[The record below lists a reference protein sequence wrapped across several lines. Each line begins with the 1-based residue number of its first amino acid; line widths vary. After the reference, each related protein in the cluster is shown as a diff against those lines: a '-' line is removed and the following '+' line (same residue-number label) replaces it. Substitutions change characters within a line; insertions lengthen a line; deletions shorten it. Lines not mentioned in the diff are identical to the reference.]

1 MSVEHEDIECAVH
14 GVQSMFGYVDPQ
26 YLQAVASLWEQ
37 QKRRSYELLRL
48 QPGNRVLDLGCGPAT
63 DTIDLADLVGPTG
76 AVIGVD
82 DDPALIAEA
91 NRSAVGACVDGWTT
105 HIQADALSLPFDAA
119 AFDRVRAERIFQ
131 HLPRPEAA
139 FAELVRVSRS
149 GGWIGVLEPDWGTLS
164 FDCMQVEL
172 ERRYVRFFIE
182 GFLRNGYAGR
192 RLYRLFASHELNDI
206 VIEVYPVYFTSYA
219 FTQYALLADRVEA
232 AAVAAGAL
240 TQEEVGL
247 LRQEWQEADAE
258 GHFFASMHGIGAF
271 GRKS

>member
-91 NRSAVGACVDGWTT
+91 NRTAVGACVDGWTT

-139 FAELVRVSRS
+139 FAELVRVSCS

-192 RLYRLFASHELNDI
+192 RLYRLFASHELSDI
-206 VIEVYPVYFTSYA
+206 VIEIYPVYFTSYA

>member
-1 MSVEHEDIECAVH
+1 MSVEDADTDCRLY
-14 GVQSMFGYVDPQ
+14 GVRSVLGYVAPQ
-26 YLQAVASLWEQ
+26 YLEAVASLWEQ

-48 QPGNRVLDLGCGPAT
+48 QPGHRVLDLGCGPAT

-82 DDPALIAEA
+82 DDPAVIAEA
-91 NRSAVGACVDGWTT
+91 NRSAAAARVDGWTT
-105 HIQADALSLPFDAA
+105 HIQADAVSLPFEAA
-119 AFDRVRAERIFQ
+119 TFDRVRAERIFQ
-131 HLPRPEAA
+131 HLRCPEAA
-139 FAELVRVSRS
+139 FAELVRVSSS

-164 FDCMQVEL
+164 FDCTQVDL

-182 GFLRNGYAGR
+182 VFLPNGYAGR
-192 RLYRLFASHELNDI
+192 RLYRLFASHQLNDI
-206 VIEVYPVYFTSYA
+206 VIEVYPVYFTSYT

-240 TQEEVGL
+240 TSAEVER
-247 LRQEWQEADAE
+247 LRQEWQEADAA

-271 GRKS
+271 GRKP